1 MTHDPH
7 TGSGHDEHDSIG
19 GADVGSFSMSG
30 GPPSDTLFW
39 AMFLVLPVFAG
50 LGILWIVL
58 SWLF

>member
-7 TGSGHDEHDSIG
+7 PGSGFEGHDPIR

-39 AMFLVLPVFAG
+39 AMFLTFALFAG
-50 LGILWIVL
+50 LEILGIVVT
-58 SWLF
+58 WLF

>member
-7 TGSGHDEHDSIG
+7 TGSGFEGHDSIR

-39 AMFLVLPVFAG
+39 AMFLTFALFAG

-58 SWLF
+58 TWIF